1 MRIDPFLR
9 LQGKIGSIG
18 LPCDEPTIAKR
29 HSLKRL
35 LKNQQASDT
44 GLNMITTEIA
54 LKLGFTLAVAFVQ
67 LYATP
72 WMTDDWC
79 TNEVVFLRS
88 SLSSDMDPVY
98 IPVTVHQQ
106 QASHTPKQG
115 ISSTADDARR
125 LLGLAVILLEICT
138 KRPIEECRR
147 DQSQNA
153 FGALEQ
159 FTIVRRHYRDKSLV
173 TEPPCFQEVIK
184 YCLECYSLGL
194 DLDFDDPG
202 IFQQVVDKIIAPI
215 QRDLKSCLSF
225 SG

>member
-1 MRIDPFLR
+1 MQEKVGDP
-9 LQGKIGSIG
+9 
-18 LPCDEPTIAKR
+18 LPYDKLTTAKR

-35 LKNQQASDT
+35 LKSQQASDT
-44 GLNMITTEIA
+44 GLGTITTEGA
-54 LKLGFTLAVAFVQ
+54 LKLGYTLALAFVQ

-79 TNEVVFLRS
+79 TDEVVFLRS
-88 SLSSDMDPVY
+88 STSSGMDPAY
-98 IPVTVHQQ
+98 IPVTLHQQ
-106 QASHTPKQG
+106 QTSQTPG
-115 ISSTADDARR
+115 REISSAADDARR

-138 KRPIEECRR
+138 KRPIEDCRR
-147 DQSQNA
+147 DQNQNA

-194 DLDFDDPG
+194 DLDLDDPG